1 MKGLILKDTYVILKQ
16 MKYLL
21 LIIALFTVLL
31 GYTFGTFLLLY
42 CAMIPITT
50 IGYDEKA
57 KWDKYAA
64 TMPYSRKDI
73 VLSKYIFGLICIGI
87 AFVLVI
93 IGSLGYS
100 LFTGT
105 EITAASVGELLVMIT
120 AILCITLIF
129 MALNLT
135 IIFKWGVEKGRM
147 IFIAGIA
154 AFASIIAATA
164 VIDNTSSAIQGF
176 FNDYFYLFI
185 LGAVAILGASIPLSI
200 SFYKKREL

>member
-21 LIIALFTVLL
+21 LIIVLFTIML

-42 CAMIPITT
+42 CAMLPITT
-50 IGYDEKA
+50 IGYDERA

-73 VLSKYIFGLICIGI
+73 VLSKYILGLICIGA

-93 IGSLGYS
+93 IGSLGFG
-100 LFTGT
+100 LFTGVDF
-105 EITAASVGELLVMIT
+105 TAASIGELMVMIT
-120 AILCITLIF
+120 TILFKTLIF
-129 MALNLT
+129 MALNMP

-154 AFASIIAATA
+154 AFASIIAATSL
-164 VIDNTSSAIQGF
+164 VDNTSSALQGF
-176 FNDYFYLFI
+176 FNDYFYLLI
-185 LGAVAILGASIPLSI
+185 LGAVVILGASIPLSI